1 MSSTILNSRK
11 FTVAGRIDASFTPES
26 TESLVKISNLEVE
39 LWQKSPLDI
48 FFLGKG
54 TTNDEGDF
62 QITFT
67 VNDEPKYLFEGSIE
81 NVFAKVYYQGVLVS
95 GGNPYAEDEPS
106 LRPIKD
112 IVLKEGYT
120 NIGSYTVPI
129 TTFEFPINTS
139 IILNAEKE
147 TTARNSILFK
157 INERGGDQRPLP
169 AGCGVDFTGLIGSV
183 TPKSLF
189 TSSQLTTTE
198 GYAELIV
205 PQLPVSVKSSEEFVV
220 NTTING
226 VPSLPSENV
235 YWKVAT
241 PDLSKVLYTMN
252 SNLTIRDGRL
262 CVCGNGEYYPTAL
275 TPIGLDN
282 VTRIGI
288 DPDGTLFMYDEVLD
302 QWTTYSP
309 LTFYQFQY
317 PENLTLF
324 ADGMYEAGDSAGLVT
339 SGHLGND
346 GSFSKFSISV
356 DNPGTFPID
365 VELFIFDPSDN
376 EVFSDTISSLLP
388 GSKNFVQVATLP
400 FKEAIPYSPS
410 IEEIETISG
419 VTFSVDLVDF
429 LGDEGLDTLD
439 SLKKAGPIRY
449 IDGLPTATESELTL
463 LQAHID
469 LYTVNTNAIQNQD
482 IIDKGYD
489 NLSKI
494 AETSKETFIS
504 DVESA
509 GFTLYDAAKLHN
521 TVVQNQKLLSNL
533 LSAKMGDYAL
543 KTPSIP
549 DLPNSNFASTAFS
562 KFINRCEC
570 EDCTSA
576 VSPFSYL
583 VDLLKYGAKNIKK
596 TGSPSYTPVNYN
608 AFLTLLEGYFFQPF
622 GSFSVDCDTLHKE
635 YCRLRLVTE
644 ILEQYVATKTLPTEV
659 LERLE
664 NDRKNFLLLT
674 YKTILTQAGS
684 SYEELRSV
692 ITMQDEDDKKEA
704 AQRLSDKLGIPLYIP
719 GTIDDFTADRM
730 WLTFDNTLTDQELT
744 AENLEIIYGFRD
756 TERNVLTNP
765 TESLMITWKNAY
777 LRELWKSADFFF
789 SEYSREGVKP
799 EDDLTFKAN
808 WKPIIDPDMIGR
820 GDMTYKSSDFALD
833 LWRHRKEDTD
843 TFLNNFVTDVPGEI
857 PILSRTSVDLS
868 SRILRVPGINLSGT
882 NFYGNS
888 VRIKN
893 PDTLDFDP
901 FPIFSVQLNGANTDI
916 ILKKSTPNA
925 IQPSLFQPAGNN
937 PVMRY
942 DNALNLTSA
951 PQINDDTWIFLEWA
965 EPVIINQVP
974 GVTTNA
980 KLISSGSNDVYST
993 FPEDMDYLMD
1003 EFGVSPDKKKVNFAV
1018 TTPLSAEFLSGN
1030 ITFIYEA
1037 QVALDTTT
1045 SPDPSDICDKLFGV
1059 NSSYTYLDPAIA
1071 SAFTYSV
1078 WDAPV
1083 APEDWPAPI
1092 ASESGYYNKLKKLYE
1107 IIRSGDPDPIYMQLV
1122 TENLHTDAFGFNQL
1136 MENLLVY
1143 EQFLNS
1149 MYLVE
1154 KPELSKL
1161 YQTASILRNCAR
1173 TKLDALWVKEE
1184 IKYIPTGGTD
1194 PEKLMLDAR
1203 FFWKALNEPASDSW
1217 DPSLQTIP
1225 GDVADMN
1232 ASSIAIIDPEL
1243 VPRNQLLI
1251 SPDAKPYVELY
1262 DDRKQQLDDKRSEYF
1277 SLLSSF
1283 EADSFLRI
1291 FNEINTGSQSTP
1303 YDIDPPYT
1311 GITQL
1316 IAAFQS
1322 NDAFV
1327 KQQAIEVLSEAF
1339 ALTPDEFSL
1348 IIPVMQAY
1356 EDSDPSNQ
1364 PTIAEL
1370 RSVTDLLVTACKRK
1384 QFYLTDNLHPAWI
1397 PQEIDG
1403 TVDFGPV
1410 KYYNVLQ
1417 LRMDS
1422 LRGNS
1427 QDRSLWQQT
1436 LARWNRVPTV
1446 FPDIVPPENIKEFI
1460 IGEAVHDLWIS
1471 RKNALDSTY
1480 SGLALLF
1487 NDSLNFED
1495 LFANYKETFLDHLV
1509 ARANVST
1516 ATEYYNY
1523 FVELFEKEDSGED
1536 IRPYLNQLNIRIS
1549 EYRVLRE
1556 IYTVLE
1562 NGADAAPTDLSNLL
1576 PSEFESVINI
1586 FIRIQTSNSQ
1596 YFALVEQEYLNN
1608 IVLTGADF
1616 QNYTPAI
1623 INFPINLVQETE
1635 QWRSPNADKKAW
1647 KDTLNSRIERKEK
1660 VTEEWNGVI
1669 EATEDIALP
1678 VMRDALIQ
1686 ALRNNCESFDDA
1698 AERIAKTLFIETKD
1712 NCCVKHSRVSHAIET
1727 IQGLIFALESGVYD
1741 NYLTGFSLTAPNFDK
1756 EWQWLGSYATWRSA
1770 VFTYIYPENLLYPTL
1785 KRKQSP
1791 AFIELADT
1799 IQNANRFSPIDA
1811 CKAAKKYQ
1819 TYFEDI
1825 QNLKLICTANTD
1837 AYIFRKDPLDCCGDL
1852 NNSMREYMT
1861 FYFGQ
1866 STLTD
1871 KVYYSSKA
1879 FYATDPNEHDF
1890 WIEIPIREKATV
1902 LGCLPL
1908 SSEFDDNGKA
1918 TDAALW
1924 LFYTFKEDGEFK
1936 LAYLKKDLMTA
1947 GSEWTEEETMELPDL
1962 TEVTYSDAYQGI
1974 QGPFSSSPDTI
1985 NYSLLNNL
1993 DILTQ
1998 ITVCQHSTEWD
2009 FVNFILSYK
2018 RWNGTMRHIVIRYMP
2033 KDDFFDTNIGN
2044 MILVE
2049 KNELPITGVVHDITT
2064 TVVNL
2069 NSKTGITVVF
2079 NNEIRTGY
2087 FGSLSGSVPI
2097 IPVSRFIQGIA
2108 GVFKKDLSE
2117 EKFIIANRNNS
2128 GLTTYQEVYFDYS
2141 ISPYTLEMHEEI
2153 LTAQGFDQNIL
2164 SIAPRFN
2171 SSNWESAN
2179 AVTVYNKD
2187 ILSGT
2192 TFRINGTSIGSALV
2206 FALALVKSTT
2216 VQIESGN
2223 CIENFDLRTA
2233 NIKLHMRANLNAP
2246 QGNPIGSL
2254 YRTSGIRDVLYE
2266 AYYFVP
2272 MLIAL
2277 DQQQRGD
2284 YPTALDWYQSVYD
2297 YTNNLNHKR
2306 KIFYGLVLE
2315 ESITNV
2321 FDRPSDWLMDP
2332 LNPHLIAQTRTNAYT
2347 KYTLMNIIQCMT
2359 AYGDREFTIDTIET
2373 VPNAR
2378 KLYTEVLDLLKV
2390 SELNVKPSQC
2400 YTSSHAC
2407 FQTAVETPIDF
2418 YWANMFAEVQSELES
2433 LNDAALIEEA
2443 SEYLV
2448 GIFNG
2453 ELETEAKFTNAFD
2466 YLKDFKNTHPAPAA
2480 DSVTELMDGISNRM
2494 NDAYRYLF
2502 ADVDTQVF
2510 NNVVVSHF
2518 TNTLATLASSTPDQ
2532 VGLPENSTQISWL
2545 LDAVPDNAQSL
2556 AFRFADDAGVQLLK
2570 NPDFAY
2576 NPFQPTP
2583 AALQG
2588 NLVFGNASVLYQ
2600 PFLYAEDYVPFVDY
2614 AFCLPTNP
2622 VYQALELKANLELFK
2637 IHNCRNIAGMERTLD
2652 IFAAP
2657 TDSVSGVPVIG
2668 AGGNLILPGTAT
2680 LNPSQYRFRVLIER
2694 AKQLVSQAQ
2703 QLESQFLSTLEKED
2717 AENYSQLR
2725 AKQDLQTAK
2734 STVKLQDLRVKQALN
2749 EETVADLQLD
2759 KVQFIRS
2766 NYDNWINAGLN
2777 GYETASLALLT
2788 AATIAQTISSI
2799 AFFSAGAYSAAQLD
2813 GKNAFGFSAQG
2824 TAGISQ
2830 VLSMTS
2836 SMMSQL
2842 ASYQRRSQEWQ
2853 FQSELAGYDIS
2864 IANQQI
2870 KIAEQNT
2877 RIVSQEREIA
2887 SMNMD
2892 HATDTLEFLK
2902 TKFTNAELYRWMGNV
2917 LERTYSYML
2926 NIATAVARTAEQQY
2940 YFEQQEQAGPFILN
2954 DYWEV
2959 PQTGALALTG
2969 GGIDR
2974 RGLTGSTRLLQDLTR
2989 LDQYAFETTKRKLQM
3004 TKIISLGQN
3013 FPDAFQTFRE
3023 TGVLNFDLTNRLF
3036 DYDFPGHY
3044 LRLINGVKVS
3054 VIGLVPVYD
3063 NIKATLT
3070 AGTTSYT
3077 VIESN
3082 NTFQRIPI
3090 RRMETDQVALTGASR
3105 ATGLFELQP
3114 MQNEFLNPFE
3124 GMGIESHWELK
3135 MPKFSNRMDFSQIA
3149 DVVIE
3154 VDYTALDSYQ
3164 YRFQVLQDIDNT
3176 LGFSRGFSFKNDFP
3190 DQWYELAQAQE
3201 GNTSFY
3207 VDIEL
3212 KPEMFPAGVDNI
3224 RLDGSNVLLHFARK
3238 DGFTDEVSIADFS
3251 LVSSSANSQPMTG
3264 ITVDGTFSANALT
3277 NVLSTQNPATPFVKL
3292 RLAFANTPINR
3303 ELFSEENVTD
3313 ILLLVSCKADLP
3325 VYPL

>member
-81 NVFAKVYYQGVLVS
+81 NVFAKVYYQGILVS

-120 NIGSYTVPI
+120 NIGSYTFPV
-129 TTFEFPINTS
+129 TAFEFPVNSDT
-139 IILNAEKE
+139 LQTAEK
-147 TTARNSILFK
+147 TITARNSILFG
-157 INERGGDQRPLP
+157 IHERGDDPRPLP
-169 AGCGVDFTGLIGSV
+169 VGYTCAFTGSV
-183 TPKSLF
+183 GYPAKNLF
-189 TSSQLTTTE
+189 TSTQHTIKE

-205 PQLPVSVKSSEEFVV
+205 PELPVSIKTGDEFIVK
-220 NTTING
+220 TKING
-226 VPSLPSENV
+226 APSNPSENV

-262 CVCGNGEYYPTAL
+262 CVCGNGDYYPTAL
-275 TPIGLDN
+275 TPIGIDD

-317 PENLTLF
+317 PENLTLY
-324 ADGMYEAGDSAGLVT
+324 ADGMYEAGDPAGSVT
-339 SGHLGND
+339 SGNLGND
-346 GSFSKFSISV
+346 GSFSQFSISV
-356 DNPGTFPID
+356 ENAEVFPID
-365 VELFIFDPSDN
+365 IQLSVSNPSETHSYFDELITD
-376 EVFSDTISSLLP
+376 LLP
-388 GSKNFVQVATLP
+388 GSKNLVQVAILS
-400 FKEAIPYSPS
+400 FKDDIPYSPS

-469 LYTVNTNAIQNQD
+469 LYTVNTNATQNQD
-482 IIDKGYD
+482 LIDKGYD

-494 AETSKETFIS
+494 AETSKEVFIS

-549 DLPNSNFASTAFS
+549 DLPNSTFAGTAFS

-583 VDLLKYGAKNIKK
+583 VDLLKYGAKHITKSG
-596 TGSPSYTPVNYN
+596 TPSYNPVNYD

-674 YKTILTQAGS
+674 YKTLLIQAGT
-684 SYEELRSV
+684 SYEELRS
-692 ITMQDEDDKKEA
+692 IIAIQGLDDKKEA
-704 AQRLSDKLGIPLYIP
+704 AQRFADKLGILLYAP
-719 GTIDDFTADRM
+719 PSTTQYTADRM
-730 WLTFDNTLTDQELT
+730 WLTFDNASAAQELT

-756 TERNVLTNP
+756 TERDVLTNP
-765 TESLMITWKNAY
+765 AEALMLTWKNEY
-777 LRELWKSADFFF
+777 LLETWKKADYYFSA
-789 SEYSREGVKP
+789 YSREDVDP
-799 EDDLTFKAN
+799 DNDLTFKAE

-843 TFLNNFVTDVPGEI
+843 TFLRDFATDANV
-857 PILSRTSVDLS
+857 LSRASADIHA
-868 SRILRVPGINLSGT
+868 RILRVPAINLSGI
-882 NFYGNS
+882 NFYENK
-888 VRIKN
+888 VRVKN
-893 PDTLDFDP
+893 PNTLAFDA
-901 FPIFSVQLNGANTDI
+901 FPIFSVQLNGANTDVM
-916 ILKKSTPNA
+916 LKKSTPTVT
-925 IQPSLFQPAGNN
+925 QPVLLPPYGNN

-942 DNALNLTSA
+942 DSVIPVINNPAAGTSSIVVDLAGEPIINALTGGT
-951 PQINDDTWIFLEWA
+951 IR
-965 EPVIINQVP
+965 
-974 GVTTNA
+974 
-980 KLISSGSNDVYST
+980 LISSGEPNTVYSNTGSGATQLTSVSIAIDSLGTHVTLGLDPMYEFSND
-993 FPEDMDYLMD
+993 F
-1003 EFGVSPDKKKVNFAV
+1003 VN
-1018 TTPLSAEFLSGN
+1018 GN
-1030 ITFIYEA
+1030 ISFIYEA
-1037 QVALDTTT
+1037 EVALDTTT
-1045 SPDPSDICDKLFGV
+1045 SPDPDKICNKLFDID
-1059 NSSYTYLDPAIA
+1059 SSYTYLDPAIA
-1071 SAFTYSV
+1071 SSFSYKV
-1078 WDAPV
+1078 WDIPV
-1083 APEDWPAPI
+1083 TPETWPTGI
-1092 ASESGYYNKLKKLYE
+1092 ASEPTYYTKMKKLYE
-1107 IIRSGDPDPIYMQLV
+1107 IIRSGNTDPIYSDFL
-1122 TENLHTDAFGFNQL
+1122 TNNLHINVFGFNLL
-1136 MENLLVY
+1136 MENLLAY
-1143 EQFLNS
+1143 EQFLDS
-1149 MYLVE
+1149 MYSVE
-1154 KPELSKL
+1154 KPDVSRN

-1203 FFWKALNEPASDSW
+1203 YFWKALGEPYSGSW

-1225 GDVADMN
+1225 DDVLEID
-1232 ASSIAIIDPEL
+1232 ASHVAIIDPEL
-1243 VPRNQLLI
+1243 VSKSKLLI
-1251 SPDAKPYVELY
+1251 SSDADPYLALY
-1262 DDRKQQLDDKRSEYF
+1262 DTRQGQLDGKRTEYF
-1277 SLLSSF
+1277 SLLVPF
-1283 EADSFLRI
+1283 NVQGFKLI
-1291 FNEINTGSQSTP
+1291 LNEINTGSQGTP
-1303 YDIDPPYT
+1303 YSIAPYT
-1311 GITQL
+1311 MTSL
-1316 IAAFQS
+1316 IAALQGNDEFAKQDAS
-1322 NDAFV
+1322 N
-1327 KQQAIEVLSEAF
+1327 VLLEAF
-1339 ALTPDEFSL
+1339 ALTPQEFSL
-1348 IIPVMQAY
+1348 IIPVMMAY
-1356 EDSDPSNQ
+1356 QDADPSNQ
-1364 PTIAEL
+1364 PTPVEL

-1384 QFYLTDNLHPAWI
+1384 QFYFTDNLHPAWI
-1397 PQEIDG
+1397 AQEVDWTGG
-1403 TVDFGPV
+1403 TIQ
-1410 KYYNVLQ
+1410 YYNVLQ
-1417 LRMDS
+1417 LQMDPV
-1422 LRGNS
+1422 RGNS

-1436 LARWNRVPTV
+1436 LAKWNRVPTV
-1446 FPDIVPPENIKEFI
+1446 FPDIVPPENIKKFVQ
-1460 IGEAVHDLWIS
+1460 GETVHDIWVE
-1471 RKNALDSTY
+1471 RKQTLDLSFDQL
-1480 SGLALLF
+1480 SLFF
-1487 NDSLNFED
+1487 NDSFTASE
-1495 LFANYKETFLDHLV
+1495 LFISIQSLLSV
-1509 ARANVST
+1509 MISRST
-1516 ATEYYNY
+1516 TGGVGTEYLHY
-1523 FVELFEKEDSGED
+1523 FTDLFEKEDAGED
-1536 IRPYLNQLNIRIS
+1536 IRPYLNQLAIQIA
-1549 EYRVLRE
+1549 EYRVLRQIFE
-1556 IYTVLE
+1556 VLKAE
-1562 NGADAAPTDLSNLL
+1562 NDNAPTLPSNLL
-1576 PSEFESVINI
+1576 PSEYDDLINI
-1586 FIRIQTSNSQ
+1586 IIHINLITTGYFEFIQ
-1596 YFALVEQEYLNN
+1596 QEYNEN
-1608 IVLTGADF
+1608 IVLQGEDF

-1623 INFPINLVQETE
+1623 INFPINLVQETQ
-1635 QWRSPNADKKAW
+1635 QWRSPRADKKIW
-1647 KDTLNSRIERKEK
+1647 KDTLNSRIERQEK
-1660 VTEEWNGVI
+1660 VEETWYGVI
-1669 EATEDIALP
+1669 EGTEDITLP

-1686 ALRNNCESFDDA
+1686 ALRNNCESLDDA

-1727 IQGLIFALESGVYD
+1727 IQGVIFALESGVYD
-1741 NYLTGFSLTAPNFDK
+1741 NYLNGFFFTAPNFDK

-1799 IQNANRFSPIDA
+1799 IGNANRFTPINA
-1811 CKAAKKYQ
+1811 CEAAKKYQ

-1825 QNLKLICTANTD
+1825 QNLKLVCTANTE
-1837 AYIFRKDPLDCCGDL
+1837 AYIFRKDPLDCCGDM

-1866 STLTD
+1866 SKLTG
-1871 KVYYSSKA
+1871 KGYYSSKP
-1879 FYATDPNEHDF
+1879 FYAADPNEHDF
-1890 WIEIPIREKATV
+1890 WIEIPLRKNAKLI
-1902 LGCLPL
+1902 GCLPL
-1908 SSEFDDNGKA
+1908 AYTYDDNGKP

-1924 LFYTFKEDGEFK
+1924 LFYTFKEDGDLK
-1936 LAYLKKDLMTA
+1936 LGYLKKDLMTA
-1947 GSEWTEEETMELPDL
+1947 GSDWTEEDTIDLPNL
-1962 TEVTYSDAYQGI
+1962 TEITYSI
-1974 QGPFSSSPDTI
+1974 EDTSTAPRDYIDI
-1985 NYSLLNNL
+1985 NIVNPSDQLVS
-1993 DILTQ
+1993 IS
-1998 ITVCQHSTEWD
+1998 ICQNSIEWD
-2009 FVNFILSYK
+2009 FIYFLFSFK
-2018 RWNGTMRHIVIRYMP
+2018 KSDGTFRHVQVRYFTP
-2033 KDDFFDTNIGN
+2033 DEYFDVVQGSVLFFDSSKMPITALRHQITGPALNSPEYTGIS
-2044 MILVE
+2044 VFFE
-2049 KNELPITGVVHDITT
+2049 NELQTGRYG
-2064 TVVNL
+2064 NL
-2069 NSKTGITVVF
+2069 TSGNTSTWVSPVK
-2079 NNEIRTGY
+2079 RT
-2087 FGSLSGSVPI
+2087 FSNI
-2097 IPVSRFIQGIA
+2097 IGA
-2108 GVFKKDLSE
+2108 FKKDDSDYRFVL
-2117 EKFIIANRNNS
+2117 ANRDSSGETKYTEINYTYNS
-2128 GLTTYQEVYFDYS
+2128 AG
-2141 ISPYTLEMHEEI
+2141 
-2153 LTAQGFDQNIL
+2153 NL
-2164 SIAPRFN
+2164 SYNQVVMNANPFNKNVLFIAPRYN
-2171 SSNWESAN
+2171 SSKWESAN
-2179 AVTVYNKD
+2179 AVVAYNQN
-2187 ILSGT
+2187 ILAGV
-2192 TFRINGTSIGSALV
+2192 TFRNNSPAIGSAVV
-2206 FALALVKSTT
+2206 FALAPEIGVT
-2216 VQIESGN
+2216 VQIESGD
-2223 CIENFDLRTA
+2223 CVDNFALRA
-2233 NIKLHMRANLNAP
+2233 YNIKSHMQANLNTP

-2254 YRTSGIRDVLYE
+2254 YRTNTIKEILYE

-2277 DQQQRGD
+2277 DQQQRGE
-2284 YPTALDWYQSVYD
+2284 YPTALSWYRSVYD
-2297 YTNNLNHKR
+2297 YTNNLTTNR

-2315 ESITNV
+2315 QAITNV
-2321 FDRPSDWLMDP
+2321 FDRPADWLLDP

-2359 AYGDREFTIDTIET
+2359 SYGDREFTIDTIET

-2378 KLYTEVLDLLKV
+2378 KLYSEVLDLLKV

-2407 FQTAVETPIDF
+2407 FETAVDVQIDL
-2418 YWANMFAEVQSELES
+2418 YWKNLFAEVQSELES
-2433 LNDAALIEEA
+2433 LNNVELIEEA
-2443 SEYLV
+2443 SEHLA

-2453 ELETEAKFTNAFD
+2453 ELAMQEKFTNSFN
-2466 YLKDFKNTHPAPAA
+2466 YLKEFKNLHPTPEA
-2480 DSVTELMDGISNRM
+2480 DSVSELMDGIGNRK
-2494 NDAYRYLF
+2494 NDACRYLF
-2502 ADVDTQVF
+2502 ASLNTQSF
-2510 NNVVVSHF
+2510 NAIVGTHF
-2518 TNTLATLASSTPDQ
+2518 TNTLAVLASTTPDQ
-2532 VGLPENSTQISWL
+2532 IGVPGNNAQISWL
-2545 LDAVPDNAQSL
+2545 RDPIPDNANPID
-2556 AFRFADDAGVQLLK
+2556 FRFADDDGIQQLS
-2570 NPDFAY
+2570 PDFAY

-2588 NLVFGNASVLYQ
+2588 NLVFANASVFYD
-2600 PFLYAEDYVPFVDY
+2600 PILYAEDYVPFVDY
-2614 AFCLPTNP
+2614 AFCLPSNP
-2622 VYQALELKANLELFK
+2622 VYAALELKANLELFK
-2637 IHNCRNIAGMERTLD
+2637 IFNCRNIAGMERELD

-2657 TDSVSGVPVIG
+2657 TDSTSGVPVIG
-2668 AGGNLILPGTAT
+2668 AGGSLILPGTTT
-2680 LNPSQYRFRVLIER
+2680 LTPSQYRFRVLIER

-2703 QLESQFLSTLEKED
+2703 QLESQFLATLEKED

-2725 AKQDLQTAK
+2725 ARQDLQTAK
-2734 STVKLQDLRVKQALN
+2734 STVKLQDLRVKQAQG
-2749 EETVADLQLD
+2749 EEELAGLQLQR
-2759 KVQFIRS
+2759 VEFIQ
-2766 NYDNWINAGLN
+2766 NTYENWINTGLS
-2777 GYETASLALLT
+2777 GFESAALDLLKAV
-2788 AATIAQTISSI
+2788 AATQAIASGLAFNSFNNANDSGSGGTSLLASSLSTISS
-2799 AFFSAGAYSAAQLD
+2799 
-2813 GKNAFGFSAQG
+2813 
-2824 TAGISQ
+2824 
-2830 VLSMTS
+2830 V
-2836 SMMSQL
+2836 MSQM

-2853 FQSELAGYDIS
+2853 FQSDIAGYDIN

-2870 KIAEQNT
+2870 NIAQQNT

-2887 SMNMD
+2887 SINMD

-2902 TKFTNAELYRWMGNV
+2902 TKFTNAELYRWMGNI

-2926 NIATAVARTAEQQY
+2926 SIATSVARTAEQQY

-2959 PQTGALALTG
+2959 PQTGALTLTG
-2969 GGIDR
+2969 GGVDR
-2974 RGLTGSTRLLQDLTR
+2974 RGLTGSARLLQDITR

-3004 TKIISLGQN
+3004 TKIISMGQL
-3013 FPDAFQTFRE
+3013 FPDALQTFRE
-3023 TGVLNFDLTNRLF
+3023 TGVLNFDLSNRLF

-3044 LRLINGVKVS
+3044 LRLIHGVKVS

-3082 NTFQRIPI
+3082 NIFQRIPI

-3124 GMGIESHWELK
+3124 GMGIESRWELK

-3149 DVVIE
+3149 DVIIE

-3212 KPEMFPAGVDNI
+3212 KPEMFPQGVQNI
-3224 RLDGSNVLLHFARK
+3224 RLDGSNVLLHFVRK

-3251 LVSSSANSQPMTG
+3251 FVSSSASSQPMIG

-3277 NVLSTQNPATPFVKL
+3277 NVLSTQSPATPFVKL
-3292 RLAFANTPINR
+3292 RLAFANTPMNR
-3303 ELFSEENVTD
+3303 ELFSEENITD

>member
-26 TESLVKISNLEVE
+26 TESLEKVSNLEVE
-39 LWQKSPLDI
+39 LWQKSPMDI
-48 FFLGKG
+48 FFLGRG
-54 TTNDEGDF
+54 STNDEGDF

-67 VNDEPKYLFEGSIE
+67 VNDEPKYLIEGRIE
-81 NVFAKVYYQGVLVS
+81 NVFAKVYYQGTLVS
-95 GGNPYAEDEPS
+95 GENPYIDDDTT

-120 NIGSYTVPI
+120 HVGSYSIPI
-129 TTFEFPINTS
+129 TAFEFPVNTS
-139 IILNAEKE
+139 AIEVAKKE
-147 TTARNSILFK
+147 TTSRNSILFEIK
-157 INERGGDQRPLP
+157 EAEGERRLLP
-169 AGCGVDFTGLIGSV
+169 VGYDCSFTGSIGSS
-183 TPKSLF
+183 PAKNLF
-189 TSSQLTTTE
+189 TSTQQTIKE
-198 GYAELIV
+198 GYVELVV
-205 PQLPVSVKSSEEFVV
+205 PEFPVSTKTGDEFIVK
-220 NTTING
+220 TKING
-226 VPSLPSENV
+226 APSSLSENV

-262 CVCGNGEYYPTAL
+262 CVCGNGDYYPTAL
-275 TPIGLDN
+275 TPIGIDN

-302 QWTTYSP
+302 QWTTYP
-309 LTFYQFQY
+309 ALTFYQFQY

-324 ADGMYEAGDSAGLVT
+324 EDGMYEAGDPAGTIT
-339 SGHLGND
+339 SGHLGGD
-346 GSFSKFSISV
+346 GTFAPFSISV
-356 DNPGTFPID
+356 ENPGVFPID
-365 VELFIFDPSDN
+365 VDVIVSDPTNDNVLFSKII
-376 EVFSDTISSLLP
+376 EGLLP
-388 GSKNFVQVATLP
+388 GSKNFVPIATLP

-469 LYTVNTNAIQNQD
+469 LYTVNTNATQNQD
-482 IIDKGYD
+482 LIDKGYD

-494 AETSKETFIS
+494 AETSKETFIP
-504 DVESA
+504 DAESA
-509 GFTLYDAAKLHN
+509 GLTIYSAAKLHN

-549 DLPNSNFASTAFS
+549 DLLNSNFASTAFS

-583 VDLLKYGAKNIKK
+583 VDLLKYGAKHISKSG
-596 TGSPSYTPVNYN
+596 TPSYTPVNYD

-674 YKTILTQAGS
+674 YKTILTQAGT
-684 SYEELRSV
+684 SYEELRS
-692 ITMQDEDDKKEA
+692 IIAIQDVDEKKSA
-704 AQRLSDKLGIPLYIP
+704 AQRFADKLGILLYTPLSTTQY
-719 GTIDDFTADRM
+719 TADRM
-730 WLTFDNTLTDQELT
+730 WLTFDNGIPEQELT
-744 AENLEIIYGFRD
+744 AENLEIIYGFRN

-765 TESLMITWKNAY
+765 AEALMLTWKNAY
-777 LRELWKSADFFF
+777 LRELWKSADYFF

-820 GDMTYKSSDFALD
+820 GDMTYESSDFALA

-843 TFLNNFVTDVPGEI
+843 TFLNRFVTDAG
-857 PILSRTSVDLS
+857 ILIRTSADIS
-868 SRILRVPGINLSGT
+868 GRILRVPGINLSGVIFLD
-882 NFYGNS
+882 NKI
-888 VRIKN
+888 RIK
-893 PDTLDFDP
+893 DP
-901 FPIFSVQLNGANTDI
+901 ADLLFKEFNIYNTSLNEASTDI
-916 ILKKSTPNA
+916 VLKKSTPDVT
-925 IQPSLFQPAGNN
+925 QSVLFQPHGNT

-942 DNALNLTSA
+942 DSVLSVINNLSEVSLVTL
-951 PQINDDTWIFLEWA
+951 TWS
-965 EPVIINQVP
+965 EPVIQNYLSGGIV
-974 GVTTNA
+974 
-980 KLISSGSNDVYST
+980 KLISSGSADTYSNDGLGTYNITSIT
-993 FPEDMDYLMD
+993 
-1003 EFGVSPDKKKVNFAV
+1003 VNSERTEV
-1018 TTPLSAEFLSGN
+1018 QLVLSADLSSEFIAGN
-1030 ITFIYEA
+1030 ISFIYEVE
-1037 QVALDTTT
+1037 VALDTTT
-1045 SPDPSDICDKLFGV
+1045 IPDPEKTCDTLFDTE
-1059 NSSYTYLDPAIA
+1059 SSYTYLDPAIA
-1071 SAFTYSV
+1071 SPFNYRV
-1078 WDAPV
+1078 WNAPTT
-1083 APEDWPAPI
+1083 WPASI
-1092 ASESGYYNKLKKLYE
+1092 DSEPTYYTKLKKLYE

-1122 TENLHTDAFGFNQL
+1122 TENLHTNTFGFNQL
-1136 MENLLVY
+1136 MENLLAC

-1149 MYLVE
+1149 MYSVE

-1184 IKYIPTGGTD
+1184 IKYIRTGGTY
-1194 PEKLMLDAR
+1194 PEKLMLDGR
-1203 FFWKALNEPASDSW
+1203 FFWKSLNEPSSGSW

-1225 GDVADMN
+1225 ITVVPISSMDVP
-1232 ASSIAIIDPEL
+1232 IIDPEL
-1243 VPRNQLLI
+1243 VSRNQLLI
-1251 SPDAKPYVELY
+1251 SPDAKPYVDLY
-1262 DDRKQQLDDKRSEYF
+1262 DDRKRQLDDKRNEYF

-1283 EADSFLRI
+1283 DADGFKLI

-1311 GITQL
+1311 GMTQL

-1327 KQQAIEVLSEAF
+1327 KQKAVEVLSEAF

-1384 QFYLTDNLHPAWI
+1384 QFYFTDNLESAWI
-1397 PQEIDG
+1397 EEE
-1403 TVDFGPV
+1403 VDWAGGPI

-1417 LRMDS
+1417 LQMDPI
-1422 LRGNS
+1422 RGSS
-1427 QDRSLWQQT
+1427 QNRSSWQQT

-1446 FPDIVPPENIKEFI
+1446 FPDIVPPENIKEFVS
-1460 IGEAVHDLWIS
+1460 GEVIHDLWID
-1471 RKNALDSTY
+1471 RKNVLDYTY
-1480 SGLALLF
+1480 TELTTLFSATHTFGDLF
-1487 NDSLNFED
+1487 N
-1495 LFANYKETFLDHLV
+1495 NYRDILLSDIVRRKYGTP
-1509 ARANVST
+1509 ST
-1516 ATEYYNY
+1516 TYYPY
-1523 FVELFEKEDSGED
+1523 FTALFEKEDAGED
-1536 IRPYLNQLNIRIS
+1536 IRPYLNQLNVRIS

-1556 IYTVLE
+1556 IYTVLK
-1562 NGADAAPTDLSNLL
+1562 NGAETSPTSQSNLL
-1576 PSEFESVINI
+1576 PSEFDSLINI

-1596 YFALVEQEYLNN
+1596 YFTLVEQEYINN
-1608 IVLTGADF
+1608 IVLAGDDF

-1623 INFPINLVQETE
+1623 IDFPIKLVQETE

-1647 KDTLNSRIERKEK
+1647 KDTLNTRIERKEK
-1660 VTEEWNGVI
+1660 VAEEWNTVI
-1669 EATEDIALP
+1669 EETEDITLP

-1686 ALRNNCESFDDA
+1686 ALRNNCESLDDA

-1799 IQNANRFSPIDA
+1799 IQNANRFTPIDA

-1825 QNLKLICTANTD
+1825 QNLKLVCTANTD
-1837 AYIFRKDPLDCCGDL
+1837 AYIFRKDPLDCCGDT

-1866 STLTD
+1866 STLTN
-1871 KVYYSSKA
+1871 KVYYSTKA

-1890 WIEIPIREKATV
+1890 WIEIPIREKATI
-1902 LGCLPL
+1902 LGCLPI

-1947 GSEWTEEETMELPDL
+1947 GSEWAEEETIELPDL
-1962 TEVTYSDAYQGI
+1962 TDVSYITDI
-1974 QGPFSSSPDTI
+1974 SSSSVFIDASRITNASDVLNKVTI
-1985 NYSLLNNL
+1985 
-1993 DILTQ
+1993 
-1998 ITVCQHSTEWD
+1998 CQNSADWD
-2009 FVNFILSYK
+2009 FIYFVFSYT
-2018 RWNGTMRHIVIRYMP
+2018 RADGSLRHVQVRYWS
-2033 KDDFFDTNIGN
+2033 KDDYFDKSLGSIIFFDT
-2044 MILVE
+2044 E
-2049 KNELPITGVVHDITT
+2049 SSYPITAVKHSVASSIA
-2064 TVVNL
+2064 NL
-2069 NSKTGITVVF
+2069 DPQTGITLVF
-2079 NNEIRTGY
+2079 DNEIQTGIY
-2087 FGSLSGSVPI
+2087 GGLTGFTPML
-2097 IPVSRFIQGIA
+2097 PVSRYIQGIVGA
-2108 GVFKKDLSE
+2108 YKKDLSE
-2117 EKFIIANRNNS
+2117 DHFIIANRNSS
-2128 GLTTYQEVYFDYS
+2128 GLTTYQEVYFTYS
-2141 ISPYTLEMHEEI
+2141 ILPYSIDMHEQI
-2153 LTAQGFDQNIL
+2153 LSTVPFAQNVL

-2171 SSNWESAN
+2171 SSIWESAN
-2179 AVTVYNKD
+2179 AITVYNNN
-2187 ILSGT
+2187 LLTGV
-2192 TFRINGTSIGSALV
+2192 TFRNDISGVLGNAMI
-2206 FALALVKSTT
+2206 FALAPEKSVT
-2216 VQIESGN
+2216 VQIESGD
-2223 CIENFDLRTA
+2223 CVDNFDLRTS

-2246 QGNPIGSL
+2246 QGSPIGSL
-2254 YRTSGIRDVLYE
+2254 YRTSTIKEVLYE

-2284 YPTALDWYQSVYD
+2284 YPTALSWYQSVYD
-2297 YTNNLNHKR
+2297 YTNNMAHKR

-2315 ESITNV
+2315 ESIVNV
-2321 FDRPSDWLMDP
+2321 FDRPADWLLDP

-2407 FQTAVETPIDF
+2407 FQTAVETPVDF

-2433 LNDAALIEEA
+2433 LNDVALIEEA
-2443 SEYLV
+2443 SEHLV

-2453 ELETEAKFTNAFD
+2453 ELETDAKFTNAFD

-2480 DSVTELMDGISNRM
+2480 DSVTGLMDGISNRM

-2502 ADVDTQVF
+2502 ADIDTQAF
-2510 NNVVVSHF
+2510 NNVVGSHF
-2518 TNTLATLASSTPDQ
+2518 TNTLATLAATTPDQ
-2532 VGLPENSTQISWL
+2532 IGLPENSTQISWL
-2545 LDAVPDNAQSL
+2545 LDPVPDNAQSL
-2556 AFRFADDAGVQLLK
+2556 VFHFADDTGAQLLK

-2576 NPFQPTP
+2576 NPFQPTS

-2600 PFLYAEDYVPFVDY
+2600 PFLYTEDYVPFVDY

-2637 IHNCRNIAGMERTLD
+2637 IHNCRNIAGMERSLD

-2668 AGGNLILPGTAT
+2668 AGGNLVLPGVAN
-2680 LNPSQYRFRVLIER
+2680 LAPSQYRFRVLIER

-2725 AKQDLQTAK
+2725 ARQDLQTAK
-2734 STVKLQDLRVKQALN
+2734 ATVKLQDMRVKQALN

-2759 KVQFIRS
+2759 KVQFIQD
-2766 NYDNWINAGLN
+2766 NYNNWINAGLN
-2777 GYETASLALLT
+2777 GYETASIALLT
-2788 AATIAQTISSI
+2788 TSIAVSQGLAIMTAAATIATSTDPRANAAAILQNVVTGLNIFSGSLSS
-2799 AFFSAGAYSAAQLD
+2799 
-2813 GKNAFGFSAQG
+2813 
-2824 TAGISQ
+2824 
-2830 VLSMTS
+2830 LSGLN
-2836 SMMSQL
+2836 SQL
-2842 ASYQRRSQEWQ
+2842 ASYARRQQEWQ
-2853 FQSELAGYDIS
+2853 FQSDLTGYDIS

-2926 NIATAVARTAEQQY
+2926 SIATAVARTAEQQY

-2969 GGIDR
+2969 GGVDR
-2974 RGLTGSTRLLQDLTR
+2974 RGLTGSARLLQDLTR

-3044 LRLINGVKVS
+3044 LRLINGMKVS

-3077 VIESN
+3077 VIEAN

-3124 GMGIESHWELK
+3124 GMGVESHWEFK
-3135 MPKFSNRMDFSQIA
+3135 MPKFSNRMDFTNIA

-3154 VDYTALDSYQ
+3154 VEYTALDSFQ

-3176 LGFSRGFSFKNDFP
+3176 LGFSKGFSFKNDFP

-3201 GNTSFY
+3201 GSPSFY
-3207 VDIEL
+3207 VDFEL
-3212 KPEMFPAGVDNI
+3212 KREMFPQGVENI

-3251 LVSSSANSQPMTG
+3251 LITAGSNTQPMDG
-3264 ITVDGTFSANALT
+3264 VTVNGTFSANALS
-3277 NVLSTQNPATPFVKL
+3277 NVLNTQSPAAPFVKL

-3303 ELFSEENVTD
+3303 ELFSQENVTD

>member
-26 TESLVKISNLEVE
+26 TESLEKISNLEVE

-54 TTNDEGDF
+54 TTNEDGDF
-62 QITFT
+62 QITFI
-67 VNDEPKYLFEGSIE
+67 VNDEPKYLVEGVIE
-81 NVFAKVYYQGVLVS
+81 NVFAKVYYQGNLIS
-95 GGNPYAEDEPS
+95 GENPYIDDDTT

-120 NIGSYTVPI
+120 HIGSFRVPI
-129 TTFEFPINTS
+129 TAFEFPVNTGA
-139 IILNAEKE
+139 IEVAKKA
-147 TTARNSILFK
+147 TTSRNSVIFEIK
-157 INERGGDQRPLP
+157 EDDEERRPLP
-169 AGCGVDFTGLIGSV
+169 VGYNCSFTGSIGLS
-183 TPKSLF
+183 PAKNLF
-189 TSSQLTTTE
+189 TSTQHTVKE

-205 PQLPVSVKSSEEFVV
+205 PEFPVSIKTGDEFIVK
-220 NTTING
+220 TKING
-226 VPSLPSENV
+226 APSSLSENV

-252 SNLTIRDGRL
+252 SNLVIRDGRL
-262 CVCGNGEYYPTAL
+262 CVCGNGDYYPTAL
-275 TPIGLDN
+275 TPIGIDN

-302 QWTTYSP
+302 QWNTYP
-309 LTFYQFQY
+309 ALTFYQFKY

-324 ADGMYEAGDSAGLVT
+324 ADGMYEAGDSAGTIT
-339 SGHLGND
+339 SGHLGD
-346 GSFSKFSISV
+346 GKFAEFSISV
-356 DNPGTFPID
+356 ENPGVFPID
-365 VELFIFDPSDN
+365 VDVIVSDPTNENILFSK
-376 EVFSDTISSLLP
+376 TIGGFLP
-388 GSKNFVQVATLP
+388 GSKNFVPIATLP

-419 VTFSVDLVDF
+419 ITFPVGLVDF
-429 LGDEGLDTLD
+429 LETENLNTLNA
-439 SLKKAGPIRY
+439 LKKAGPLRY
-449 IDGLPTATESELTL
+449 IDGLPTAKESELTL

-469 LYTVNTNAIQNQD
+469 LYTVNANATQNQAL
-482 IIDKGYD
+482 INLGYN
-489 NLSKI
+489 NLYKI
-494 AETSKETFIS
+494 AETPKEVFIADTETTS
-504 DVESA
+504 
-509 GFTLYDAAKLHN
+509 FPLYTAAKLHN
-521 TVVQNQKLLSNL
+521 TVVQNQKLVTNL
-533 LSAKMGDYAL
+533 LTAKMADYAL
-543 KTPSIP
+543 KNPAIP
-549 DLPNSNFASTAFS
+549 DLPNSTFAGTAFS

-583 VDLLKYGAKNIKK
+583 VDLLKYGAKHISKSG
-596 TGSPSYTPVNYN
+596 TPSYTPVNYD

-622 GSFSVDCDTLHKE
+622 GSFAVDCETLHKE

-644 ILEQYVATKTLPTEV
+644 ILEQYVATKTLPAEV

-674 YKTILTQAGS
+674 YKTILTQAGT
-684 SYEELRSV
+684 SYEELRS
-692 ITMQDEDDKKEA
+692 IIATQETDGKKAA
-704 AQRLSDKLGIPLYIP
+704 AQRFADKLGILLYVP
-719 GTIDDFTADRM
+719 TSTTQFTADRM
-730 WLTFDNTLTDQELT
+730 WLTFDNASADQELT
-744 AENLEIIYGFRD
+744 AENLEVIYGFRD
-756 TERNVLTNP
+756 TERDVLTNP
-765 TESLMITWKNAY
+765 AEALMLTWKNAY
-777 LRELWKSADFFF
+777 LRELWKSADYFF
-789 SEYSREGVKP
+789 SAYSREDVDP
-799 EDDLTFKAN
+799 DDDLTFKAE
-808 WKPIIDPDMIGR
+808 WKPIIDPDIIGR
-820 GDMTYKSSDFALD
+820 GDITYESSDFALD
-833 LWRHRKEDTD
+833 LWRHRKENTD
-843 TFLNNFVTDVPGEI
+843 EFLNSFVSYGGGFH
-857 PILSRTSVDLS
+857 SRTSVDIDG
-868 SRILRVPGINLSGT
+868 RILRVPGIDLSGVVLLD
-882 NFYGNS
+882 NKI
-888 VRIKN
+888 RIK
-893 PDTLDFDP
+893 DP
-901 FPIFSVQLNGANTDI
+901 ADLLFKEFNIYNTSLNGASTDI
-916 ILKKSTPNA
+916 VLKKSTPDVT
-925 IQPSLFQPAGNN
+925 QPVLFQPYGNI

-942 DNALNLTSA
+942 DVVVPVTNNLSTLTTSITVDLTGSPIVNARTGGRV
-951 PQINDDTWIFLEWA
+951 Q
-965 EPVIINQVP
+965 
-974 GVTTNA
+974 
-980 KLISSGSNDVYST
+980 LISSGSNVVFSSEEPSLDPHHLTLGTITADGAITQVALTLGSNLPSDFAT
-993 FPEDMDYLMD
+993 
-1003 EFGVSPDKKKVNFAV
+1003 GNVSFVFE
-1018 TTPLSAEFLSGN
+1018 AE
-1030 ITFIYEA
+1030 
-1037 QVALDTTT
+1037 VALDTTT
-1045 SPDPSDICDKLFGV
+1045 IPDPEEICYKLF
-1059 NSSYTYLDPAIA
+1059 NTDFSYNYLDPAIA
-1071 SAFTYSV
+1071 STFNFRV

-1083 APEDWPAPI
+1083 PPASWPTAI
-1092 ASESGYYNKLKKLYE
+1092 TSEPTYYKKLKKLYE
-1107 IIRSGDPDPIYMQLV
+1107 IIRSGNTDPIYSELI
-1122 TENLHTDAFGFNQL
+1122 TNNLHTDAFGFNLL
-1136 MENLLVY
+1136 MENFLAC
-1143 EQFLNS
+1143 ERFLNS
-1149 MYLVE
+1149 MYSVE
-1154 KPELSKL
+1154 KPELSML
-1161 YQTASILRNCAR
+1161 YQTASILHNCAR

-1184 IKYIPTGGTD
+1184 IKYIRTGGTY
-1194 PEKLMLDAR
+1194 PEKLMLDGR
-1203 FFWKALNEPASDSW
+1203 FFWKALNEPSSGSW

-1225 GDVADMN
+1225 ITVVPVSSTDVP
-1232 ASSIAIIDPEL
+1232 IIDPEL
-1243 VPRNQLLI
+1243 VSRNQLLF
-1251 SPDAKPYVELY
+1251 SPDAKPYVDLY

-1277 SLLSSF
+1277 SILSSF
-1283 EADSFLRI
+1283 ETDGFQLI

-1311 GITQL
+1311 GMTQL

-1327 KQQAIEVLSEAF
+1327 KQKAIEVLSEAF

-1370 RSVTDLLVTACKRK
+1370 RPVTDLLVTACKRK
-1384 QFYLTDNLHPAWI
+1384 QFYFTDNLENAWI
-1397 PQEIDG
+1397 EEE
-1403 TVDFGPV
+1403 VDWTGGPI

-1417 LRMDS
+1417 LQMDS
-1422 LRGNS
+1422 IRGNS
-1427 QDRSLWQQT
+1427 QNRSLWQQT

-1446 FPDIVPPENIKEFI
+1446 FPDIVPPENIKEFVS
-1460 IGEAVHDLWIS
+1460 GEVIHDLWID
-1471 RKNALDSTY
+1471 RKNVLDYTY
-1480 SGLALLF
+1480 TELTTLFSATHTFGDLF
-1487 NDSLNFED
+1487 N
-1495 LFANYKETFLDHLV
+1495 NYRHILLSDIVRRKYGTP
-1509 ARANVST
+1509 ST
-1516 ATEYYNY
+1516 TYYPY
-1523 FVELFEKEDSGED
+1523 FTTLFEKEDAGED
-1536 IRPYLNQLNIRIS
+1536 IRPYLNQLNVRIS

-1556 IYTVLE
+1556 IYTVLK
-1562 NGADAAPTDLSNLL
+1562 NGAETSPTSQSNLL
-1576 PSEFESVINI
+1576 PSEFDSLINI

-1596 YFALVEQEYLNN
+1596 YFALVEQEYINN
-1608 IVLTGADF
+1608 IVLAGDDF

-1623 INFPINLVQETE
+1623 IDFPIKLVQETE

-1647 KDTLNSRIERKEK
+1647 KDTLNTRIERKEK
-1660 VTEEWNGVI
+1660 VAEEWNTVI
-1669 EATEDIALP
+1669 EETEDITLP

-1686 ALRNNCESFDDA
+1686 ALRNNCESLDDA

-1727 IQGLIFALESGVYD
+1727 IQGLIFSLESGIYD
-1741 NYLTGFSLTAPNFDK
+1741 NYLNRFFFTAPNFDK

-1799 IQNANRFSPIDA
+1799 IQNANRFTPIDA

-1825 QNLKLICTANTD
+1825 QNLKLVCTANTD
-1837 AYIFRKDPLDCCGDL
+1837 AYIFRKDPLDCCGDT

-1866 STLTD
+1866 SILTN
-1871 KVYYSSKA
+1871 KVYYSTKA
-1879 FYATDPNEHDF
+1879 FYATDPNDHDF
-1890 WIEIPIREKATV
+1890 WVEIPIREKATI
-1902 LGCLPL
+1902 LGCLPI

-1947 GSEWTEEETMELPDL
+1947 GSEWKEEETMDLPDL
-1962 TEVTYSDAYQGI
+1962 TEVRYAINRDGDTAAIVESSDV
-1974 QGPFSSSPDTI
+1974 
-1985 NYSLLNNL
+1985 LN
-1993 DILTQ
+1993 Q
-1998 ITVCQHSTEWD
+1998 MVVCQHSLEWD
-2009 FVNFILSYK
+2009 FVNFILSY
-2018 RWNGTMRHIVIRYMP
+2018 RRSNGTLRHVVVRYMP
-2033 KDDFFDTNIGN
+2033 KGDFFDTNVGN
-2044 MILVE
+2044 ITFLD
-2049 KNELPITGVVHDITT
+2049 KNKFPSTGVVHRIST
-2064 TVVNL
+2064 TVTNVSPL
-2069 NSKTGITVVF
+2069 TGISIVF
-2079 NNEIRTGY
+2079 DNEILTGFY
-2087 FGSLSGSVPI
+2087 GSLSGTHPIALTGTSVENI
-2097 IPVSRFIQGIA
+2097 V
-2108 GVFKKDLSE
+2108 GVFKEDQSYDNFVVATRDSSGTT
-2117 EKFIIANRNNS
+2117 KFIRTYYTFTTVTNPMNLQVHQQV
-2128 GLTTYQEVYFDYS
+2128 LTLSD
-2141 ISPYTLEMHEEI
+2141 
-2153 LTAQGFDQNIL
+2153 GFNKDIL

-2171 SSNWESAN
+2171 SSVWESAN
-2179 AVTVYNKD
+2179 AVTVYNSN
-2187 ILSGT
+2187 ILTGV
-2192 TFRINGTSIGSALV
+2192 TFRINSTSLGSAGV
-2206 FALALVKSTT
+2206 FALAPEKSVT
-2216 VQIESGN
+2216 VQIESGD
-2223 CIENFDLRTA
+2223 CVDNFDLRTS

-2254 YRTSGIRDVLYE
+2254 YRTSTIKEVLYE

-2284 YPTALDWYQSVYD
+2284 YPTALSWYQSVYD
-2297 YTNNLNHKR
+2297 YTNNLAHKR
-2306 KIFYGLVLE
+2306 KVFYGLVLE

-2321 FDRPSDWLMDP
+2321 FDRPSDWLLDP

-2359 AYGDREFTIDTIET
+2359 AYGDREFTIDTVET

-2378 KLYTEVLDLLKV
+2378 KLYSEVLDLLKV

-2407 FQTAVETPIDF
+2407 FETAVDVQIDL
-2418 YWANMFAEVQSELES
+2418 YWKNLFAEVQSELES
-2433 LNDAALIEEA
+2433 LNDVELIEEA
-2443 SEYLV
+2443 SEHLA

-2453 ELETEAKFTNAFD
+2453 ELATQQKFTNAFN
-2466 YLKDFKNTHPAPAA
+2466 YLKEFKILHPAPAA
-2480 DSVTELMDGISNRM
+2480 DSVTELMGGIANRM

-2502 ADVDTQVF
+2502 AGLDTQSF
-2510 NNVVVSHF
+2510 NAVTGTHF
-2518 TNTLATLASSTPDQ
+2518 TNTLAMLASTTPDQ
-2532 VGLPENSTQISWL
+2532 IGVSGNDAQISWL
-2545 LDAVPDNAQSL
+2545 RDPIPDNANPIE
-2556 AFRFADDAGVQLLK
+2556 FRFADDTGAQLLK

-2588 NLVFGNASVLYQ
+2588 NLVFANASVFYE
-2600 PFLYAEDYVPFVDY
+2600 PILYAEDYVPFVDY
-2614 AFCLPTNP
+2614 AFCLPSNP
-2622 VYQALELKANLELFK
+2622 VYAALELKANLELFK
-2637 IHNCRNIAGMERTLD
+2637 IHNCRNIAGMERSLD

-2668 AGGNLILPGTAT
+2668 AGGNLVLPGTAN
-2680 LNPSQYRFRVLIER
+2680 LSPSQYRFRVLIER

-2734 STVKLQDLRVKQALN
+2734 ATVKLQDMRVKQALN

-2759 KVQFIRS
+2759 KVQFIQD
-2766 NYDNWINAGLN
+2766 NYNNWINAGLN
-2777 GYETASLALLT
+2777 GYETASLALLGAS
-2788 AATIAQTISSI
+2788 AAISGVAAAANFTKFWEQQSIAQGFANIASSLSTI
-2799 AFFSAGAYSAAQLD
+2799 
-2813 GKNAFGFSAQG
+2813 
-2824 TAGISQ
+2824 
-2830 VLSMTS
+2830 S

-2842 ASYQRRSQEWQ
+2842 ASYQRREQEWQ
-2853 FQSELAGYDIS
+2853 FQSDLAGYDIS

-2926 NIATAVARTAEQQY
+2926 SIATAVARTAEQQY

-2969 GGIDR
+2969 GGVDR
-2974 RGLTGSTRLLQDLTR
+2974 RGLTGSARLLQDLTR

-3004 TKIISLGQN
+3004 TKMISLGQN

-3077 VIESN
+3077 VIEAN

-3090 RRMETDQVALTGASR
+3090 KRMETDQVALTGASR

-3124 GMGIESHWELK
+3124 GMGIESRWELK

-3154 VDYTALDSYQ
+3154 VDYTALDSFQ

-3176 LGFSRGFSFKNDFP
+3176 LGFARGFSFKNDFP

-3201 GNTSFY
+3201 GSPSFY
-3207 VDIEL
+3207 VDFEL
-3212 KPEMFPAGVDNI
+3212 KREMFPQGAENI

-3251 LVSSSANSQPMTG
+3251 LITAGSNTQPMDG
-3264 ITVDGTFSANALT
+3264 VTVNGTFSANALS
-3277 NVLSTQNPATPFVKL
+3277 NVLNTQSPAAPFVKL

-3303 ELFSEENVTD
+3303 ELFSQEKVMD